1 MRSLI
6 NGFGGG
12 FGRVFGRIVAYLVI
26 GGIVYYLLKYF
37 DIDISKYIKL
47 LKGGILWRN

>member
-12 FGRVFGRIVAYLVI
+12 FGRVFGRIVAYFVI
-26 GGIVYYLLKYF
+26 GFVIYYLMNF
-37 DIDISKYIKL
+37 FGIDISSIIKNHI
-47 LKGGILWRN
+47 GGLIL